1 MSTSDKARFISFE
14 GIDGSGKSTQAT
26 LFLDR
31 LIQQG
36 KEGILVREPGGTPI
50 SEAIRHVL
58 LTKGNRQMVA
68 RTEALLMTASRSQLT
83 KEVILPNLE
92 QNRWVI
98 ADRYADSTL
107 AYQGGGR
114 ELNLDLLQ
122 DLNKF
127 ATYDLEPNITFVI
140 DILPK
145 EALRRKGQTE
155 DRIEE
160 EGIAFQ
166 KQVRRTY
173 LELAQQYSDRI
184 IVIDGNMGREIK
196 RALSKVDIWVIF
208 SDHYY
213 TFSPRGFL

>member
-14 GIDGSGKSTQAT
+14 GIDGSGKTTQAT
-26 LFLDR
+26 LLLDK
-31 LIQQG
+31 LIQNG
-36 KEGILVREPGGTPI
+36 KQGILVREPGGTPV

-114 ELNLDLLQ
+114 ELNLDWLQ

-127 ATYDLEPNITFVI
+127 ATYDLEPNVTFVI

-145 EALRRKGQTE
+145 EALRRRGQTE

-160 EGIAFQ
+160 EGITFQ

-184 IVIDGNMGREIK
+184 IVIDGHMDREIIQDNIWDEIK
-196 RALSKVDIWVIF
+196 RR
-208 SDHYY
+208 Y
-213 TFSPRGFL
+213 FLTQ

>member
-1 MSTSDKARFISFE
+1 MTQMSTSDKARFISFE
-14 GIDGSGKSTQAT
+14 GIDGSGKSTQAK

-31 LIQQG
+31 LIQEDR
-36 KEGILVREPGGTPI
+36 EGILVREPGGTPI

-92 QNRWVI
+92 KNRWVI

-114 ELNLDLLQ
+114 ELNLDWLQ

-127 ATYDLEPNITFVI
+127 ATYDLEPNVTFVI

-145 EALRRKGQTE
+145 EALRRRGQTE

-166 KQVRRTY
+166 KRVRRTY
-173 LELAQQYSDRI
+173 LKLAQQYSDRI
-184 IVIDGNMGREIK
+184 IVIDGHMDREIIH
-196 RALSKVDIWVIF
+196 DNIWDQINRR
-208 SDHYY
+208 Y
-213 TFSPRGFL
+213 FLTQ

>member
-1 MSTSDKARFISFE
+1 MTQMSTSDKARFISFE

-114 ELNLDLLQ
+114 ELNLDWLQ

-127 ATYDLEPNITFVI
+127 ATYNLEPNITFVI

-145 EALRRKGQTE
+145 EALGRRGQTE
-155 DRIEE
+155 DRIEV

-166 KQVRRTY
+166 KKVRQTY

-184 IVIDGNMGREIK
+184 IVIDGHMGREIIQDNIWDEIK
-196 RALSKVDIWVIF
+196 RR
-208 SDHYY
+208 Y
-213 TFSPRGFL
+213 FLTQ

>member
-1 MSTSDKARFISFE
+1 MSTLDKARFISFE

-114 ELNLDLLQ
+114 ELNLDWLQ

-166 KQVRRTY
+166 NQVRQTY

-184 IVIDGNMGREIK
+184 IAVSYTHLSLPTNRE
-196 RALSKVDIWVIF
+196 V
-208 SDHYY
+208 
-213 TFSPRGFL
+213 

>member
-1 MSTSDKARFISFE
+1 MTQMSTSDKARFISFE
-14 GIDGSGKSTQAT
+14 GIDGSGKTTQAT
-26 LFLDR
+26 LLLDK

-114 ELNLDLLQ
+114 ELNLDWLQ

-145 EALRRKGQTE
+145 EALRRRGQTE

-160 EGIAFQ
+160 EGITFQ

-173 LELAQQYSDRI
+173 LELAKQYSDRI
-184 IVIDGNMGREIK
+184 IVIDGHMDREIIQDNIWDEIK
-196 RALSKVDIWVIF
+196 RR
-208 SDHYY
+208 Y
-213 TFSPRGFL
+213 FLTQ

>member
-1 MSTSDKARFISFE
+1 MTQMSTSDKARFISFE
-14 GIDGSGKSTQAT
+14 GIDGSGKTTQAT
-26 LFLDR
+26 LLLDK
-31 LIQQG
+31 LIQNG
-36 KEGILVREPGGTPI
+36 KQGILVREPGGTPV

-114 ELNLDLLQ
+114 ELNLDWLQ

-145 EALRRKGQTE
+145 EALLRRGQIE

-160 EGIAFQ
+160 EGITFQ

-184 IVIDGNMGREIK
+184 IVIDGHMDREIIQDNIWDEIK
-196 RALSKVDIWVIF
+196 RR
-208 SDHYY
+208 Y
-213 TFSPRGFL
+213 FLTQ

>member
-1 MSTSDKARFISFE
+1 MTQMSTSDKARFISFE

-26 LFLDR
+26 LFLDK
-31 LIQQG
+31 LIQKG
-36 KEGILVREPGGTPI
+36 KQGILVREPGGTPI

-114 ELNLDLLQ
+114 ELNLDWLQ

-145 EALRRKGQTE
+145 EALRRRGQTE

-184 IVIDGNMGREIK
+184 IVIDGHMDREIIQDNIWDEIK
-196 RALSKVDIWVIF
+196 RR
-208 SDHYY
+208 Y
-213 TFSPRGFL
+213 FLTQ

>member
-1 MSTSDKARFISFE
+1 MTQMSTSDKARFISFE
-14 GIDGSGKSTQAT
+14 GIDGSGKTTQAM
-26 LFLDR
+26 LLLDK
-31 LIQQG
+31 LIQEG
-36 KEGILVREPGGTPI
+36 KQGILVREPGGTPV

-114 ELNLDLLQ
+114 ELNLDWLQ

-127 ATYDLEPNITFVI
+127 ATYDLEPNLTFVI

-145 EALRRKGQTE
+145 EALLRRGQIE

-160 EGIAFQ
+160 EGITFQ

-184 IVIDGNMGREIK
+184 IVIDGHMDREIIRDNIWDEIK
-196 RALSKVDIWVIF
+196 RRYF
-208 SDHYY
+208 F
-213 TFSPRGFL
+213 TQ

>member
-1 MSTSDKARFISFE
+1 MIQMSTLDKARFISFE

-114 ELNLDLLQ
+114 ELNLDWLQ

-127 ATYDLEPNITFVI
+127 ATYNLEPNITFVI

-145 EALRRKGQTE
+145 EALGRRGQTE
-155 DRIEE
+155 DRIEV

-166 KQVRRTY
+166 KKVRQTY

-184 IVIDGNMGREIK
+184 IVIDGHMGREIIQDNIWDEIK
-196 RALSKVDIWVIF
+196 RR
-208 SDHYY
+208 Y
-213 TFSPRGFL
+213 FLTQ

>member
-1 MSTSDKARFISFE
+1 MTQMSTSDKARFISFE

-26 LFLDR
+26 LFLDK
-31 LIQQG
+31 LIQKG
-36 KEGILVREPGGTPI
+36 KQGILVREPGGTPI

-114 ELNLDLLQ
+114 ELNLDWLQ

-127 ATYDLEPNITFVI
+127 ATYDLEPNVTFVI

-145 EALRRKGQTE
+145 EALRRRGQTE

-184 IVIDGNMGREIK
+184 IVIDGHMDREKIQNNIWNEIK
-196 RALSKVDIWVIF
+196 RR
-208 SDHYY
+208 Y
-213 TFSPRGFL
+213 FLTQ